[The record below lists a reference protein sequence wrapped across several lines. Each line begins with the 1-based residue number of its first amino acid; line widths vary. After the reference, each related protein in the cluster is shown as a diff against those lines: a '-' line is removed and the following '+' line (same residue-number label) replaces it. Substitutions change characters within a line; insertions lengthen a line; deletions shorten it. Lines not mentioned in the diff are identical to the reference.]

1 MTVLSQTSFAA
12 VVPQEITCLATNI
25 YWEARNQSVEGMI
38 AVGAVTRNR
47 VHNPHFPNN
56 YCDVV
61 YQAKLSKWWF
71 EHHQKEVP
79 LRNKCQFSWYC
90 DGKSDDI
97 PFQDKEL
104 YERIKR
110 LAVRIYFGYEKDN
123 TFGSNFYHADYVY
136 PLWADT
142 MTHTVTIDNHIFYRS
157 D

>member
-1 MTVLSQTSFAA
+1 MLSQTSYAA

-25 YWEARNQSVEGMI
+25 YWEARNQTPQGMI

-47 VHNPHFPNN
+47 VNNPHFPDN
-56 YCDVV
+56 YCEVV
-61 YQAKLSKWWF
+61 YQARLSKWWF

-97 PFQDKEL
+97 PYYDKEL
-104 YERIKR
+104 FIYIKR
-110 LAVRIYFGYEKDN
+110 IAIRVYFGYEKDN
-123 TFGSNFYHADYVY
+123 TKGATFYHADYVY

-142 MTHTVTIDNHIFYRS
+142 MKHLITIDSHIFYTPNK
-157 D
+157 